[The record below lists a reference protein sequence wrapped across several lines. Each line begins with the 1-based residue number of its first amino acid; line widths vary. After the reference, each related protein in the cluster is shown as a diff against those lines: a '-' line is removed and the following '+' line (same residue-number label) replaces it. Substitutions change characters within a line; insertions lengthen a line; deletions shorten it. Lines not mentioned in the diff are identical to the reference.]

1 MCKRQSRKENEQVLR
16 LFCATESCKNH
27 YSAPASRTEIT
38 DAFLSDDDFGSVAL
52 CVENSVLVQ
61 LQKIRVE
68 FVCEL
73 KSPGHGQGHSNKL
86 QSAAVCARF

>member
-27 YSAPASRTEIT
+27 YSAPASTTEIT

-52 CVENSVLVQ
+52 CAENSVLVQ
-61 LQKIRVE
+61 RVE

-73 KSPGHGQGHSNKL
+73 KSPGYGQGHSNKL
-86 QSAAVCARF
+86 QSAAVCVRF